1 MKSLLEYI
9 TEDIPKRDKDI
20 HKEDIH
26 KIDEDIP
33 KINKDIPKIDKEYP
47 DFIKEGYKVSEV
59 EEFCKEYGSKESKN
73 RFWTHIDKKDPRK
86 LVIHTRQFSNGISK
100 DLIKEMASVIREH
113 LRKLGLI

>member
-33 KINKDIPKIDKEYP
+33 KIDKDTNKEDMTKIDEDTPKRDIINNENEVNENRVN
-47 DFIKEGYKVSEV
+47 DFKRAVSSIGFRKIKVY
-59 EEFCKEYGSKESKN
+59 
-73 RFWTHIDKKDPRK
+73 RF
-86 LVIHTRQFSNGISK
+86 
-100 DLIKEMASVIREH
+100 
-113 LRKLGLI
+113 